1 MHPILVTLPTPW
13 GKLPIYSYGVMLGT
27 SLIIAWYI
35 IMWLGSRKD
44 GLDREVMANCFIAT
58 AVSAIAGA
66 RILYIFTNL
75 HEFHTFSQLFALRS
89 GGLVAYGGFLGGL
102 LGSWGFLKL
111 KKVPLA
117 PWADAVAPTLGTGLL
132 FTRIGCYLYG
142 CDFGKPLSASAP
154 GWLKALGTFPHW
166 NLGADAQQFVC
177 AEAQQGSPAWVHH
190 VKTMHLPMDAAASLP
205 VHPTQ
210 IYESLAGLTIF
221 GITMLVWRYRQF
233 RGQVILVA
241 AMAYGLWRFA
251 IEFLR
256 DDPERGAMFGFST
269 SQLISL
275 AIVPICGLGYVVLRK
290 RAIERG
296 EPAKLKE
303 IEAAATE
310 AAEAEKA
317 AEKSGAKADKEPGDK
332 PPTSGAKRKI
342 KRRK

>member
-44 GLDREVMANCFIAT
+44 GLDREVMANCFITT

-66 RILYIFTNL
+66 RILYILTNL
-75 HEFHTFSQLFALRS
+75 HEFHSFSQLFALRS

-102 LGSWGFLKL
+102 VGSWGYLKL

-142 CDFGKPLSASAP
+142 CDFGKPLSATAP
-154 GWLKALGTFPHW
+154 GWLKTLGTFPHW
-166 NLGADAQQFVC
+166 NLGEDAHQFVC

-221 GITMLVWRYRQF
+221 GICMFVWSRRQF

-241 AMAYGLWRFA
+241 AMAYGLWRFS

-275 AIVPICGLGYVVLRK
+275 GVVPVCLVGYIMLRK

-296 EPAKLKE
+296 EPAMLKE
-303 IEAAATE
+303 IEAAAK
-310 AAEAEKA
+310 AAADAPA
-317 AEKSGAKADKEPGDK
+317 AEKSSDAPK
-332 PPTSGAKRKI
+332 PSSSGPKRKG

>member
-66 RILYIFTNL
+66 RILYILTNL
-75 HEFHTFSQLFALRS
+75 HEFHSAAQLFALRS

-102 LGSWGFLKL
+102 VGSWGYLKL

-117 PWADAVAPTLGTGLL
+117 PWADAVAPTLGTGLM

-142 CDFGKPLSASAP
+142 CDFGKPLGPDAP
-154 GWLKALGTFPHW
+154 AWLKTLGTFPHW

-221 GITMLVWRYRQF
+221 GITMLVWRRRSF

-241 AMAYGLWRFA
+241 AMAYGLWRFL
-251 IEFLR
+251 IEFVR
-256 DDPERGAMFGFST
+256 DDPERGAAFGFST

-275 AIVPICGLGYVVLRK
+275 GIVPICAVAYVMLRK

-296 EPAKLKE
+296 EPAKLAQ

-310 AAEAEKA
+310 AVEAEKA
-317 AEKSGAKADKEPGDK
+317 SEKARATSEKQSSEK
-332 PPTSGAKRKI
+332 PPSQGPKRKI
-342 KRRK
+342 RRRK